1 MVRLTPR
8 IVAIFLIEKTS
19 SGSNFVFQWPPQPQ
33 VHFQDSHKS
42 SEDVS
47 IAMDILKIEDD
58 DSQEFNGAADEN
70 HVLGYEKGF
79 LANMLSPRPELCN
92 QKFEMWVDGLT
103 FLGCPVHVGPSGEW
117 VKRKNPS
124 KNVDDSSLID
134 PSGLKEDS
142 TNSASANTPESK
154 PNQYKST
161 SSMSLFHVVFVLN
174 IPTASIYR
182 PTINTLYESIVVK
195 LVTGLKYEQAKR
207 NYVENECKN
216 IRKMTERYSNKK
228 TPFDDFC
235 QEIPVHSNLASILVT
250 TYEALIHLHTAYLEI
265 NQSINITLLWPMT
278 VSVSSLDKL
287 ELQERS
293 PTILASQTIFN
304 EEEPSLIEPF
314 VAPYWSLLLLQDL
327 ESIMKRLPLS
337 RNSLLASF
345 ITEAR
350 PTSTFT
356 DIANSLG
363 ISLSECFLL
372 AKHLIHWRKA
382 IAIPP
387 LLIRNTYVT
396 SPTADLSKL
405 KSDAGLFKRTFPS
418 LPSLPT
424 FLAILSFKPRPFGS
438 IIPSKDHESTYM
450 EMLAWL
456 CRRNWV
462 YEQNSYIYV
471 CVTPQI
477 KKKVKGDIESQ
488 SSEDQDSQLLE
499 QLRHDDGRESL
510 IIDPHSASLL
520 EQKWIQAIAF
530 EKSTELASLFLSVV
544 KYFNGRYAL
553 QTIWI
558 AEGLPRKSMRNVLNE
573 YQHYLIRWF
582 SW

>member
-19 SGSNFVFQWPPQPQ
+19 SGSNFVFQWPSQPQ
-33 VHFQDSHKS
+33 VHFQDSPRS
-42 SEDVS
+42 PEDVS
-47 IAMDILKIEDD
+47 VAMDILKLEDEEV
-58 DSQEFNGAADEN
+58 QEFDGAADES

-103 FLGCPVHVGPSGEW
+103 FLGCPVHIGPSGEW
-117 VKRKNPS
+117 VKRKNPP
-124 KNVDDSSLID
+124 KNVEVSSLVD
-134 PSGLKEDS
+134 PFGIKEDS
-142 TNSASANTPESK
+142 TSAASANLSELKINQSK
-154 PNQYKST
+154 PT

-174 IPTASIYR
+174 VPTASIYR
-182 PTINTLYESIVVK
+182 PTINTMYESIVVK

-207 NYVENECKN
+207 NYVENECKH
-216 IRKMTERYSNKK
+216 IRKMNERYTNQRI
-228 TPFDDFC
+228 PFDDFC
-235 QEIPVHSNLASILVT
+235 REIPLHSNLASILVT

-265 NQSINITLLWPMT
+265 NHSINITLLWPMT

-304 EEEPSLIEPF
+304 EEEPSLIEPS

-405 KSDAGLFKRTFPS
+405 ESDARLFARTFPS

-424 FLAILSFKPRPFGS
+424 FLAILSFKPRPFVS
-438 IIPSKDHESTYM
+438 IIPSKDHESTYL

-471 CVTPQI
+471 CVTPEI
-477 KKKVKGDIESQ
+477 KEKVKEAIESQ
-488 SSEDQDSQLLE
+488 SSEDQDPQLLE
-499 QLRHDDGRESL
+499 QLRQDDGRESL

-520 EQKWIQAIAF
+520 EQKWVQAIAY
-530 EKSTELASLFLSVV
+530 EKGPELASLFLSVV

-558 AEGLPRKSMRNVLNE
+558 SEGLPRKSMRNVLNE
-573 YQHYLIRWF
+573 YQHYLVRWY